1 MILSDTPVELTLEY
15 AAKTVK
21 QLMRER
27 DTKILADMQWM
38 SGNMQP
44 TESEAAALAKE
55 RDSKIAHRNQVLYCV
70 GMLDKD
76 EFRYSDIE
84 ALIRQRFPQTNQGT
98 VLNVAHAMSELASD
112 TAGILKRTPKG
123 DGYMLKDPVF
133 RTAIGNLLR
142 CADDS
147 ETVEKVGGGGN

>member
-1 MILSDTPVELTLEY
+1 MSDTPVELNLED

-38 SGNMQP
+38 SSNMQP
-44 TESEAAALAKE
+44 TGSEAEALVKE

-70 GMLDKD
+70 GILAKD
-76 EFRYSDIE
+76 EFKYTDIE
-84 ALIRQRFPQTNQGT
+84 ALIRRRFPRTNQGA
-98 VLNVAHAMSELASD
+98 VLNVAHAMSELAND
-112 TAGILKRTPKG
+112 KTGILKRTPKG

-133 RTAIGNLLR
+133 RAAIGNMLR

-147 ETVEKVGGGGN
+147 EAVEKVVSGGN